1 MEESIGKVDY
11 INFETFRVLMKNRG
25 MIPGEIQFVFNTAD
39 RTKSNKLSQIEW
51 QSFYRVFVEPFE
63 KCDASKKYLLT
74 RDEFGACL
82 ESDEELK

>member
-1 MEESIGKVDY
+1 
-11 INFETFRVLMKNRG
+11 
-25 MIPGEIQFVFNTAD
+25 
-39 RTKSNKLSQIEW
+39 
-51 QSFYRVFVEPFE
+51 VFVEPFE